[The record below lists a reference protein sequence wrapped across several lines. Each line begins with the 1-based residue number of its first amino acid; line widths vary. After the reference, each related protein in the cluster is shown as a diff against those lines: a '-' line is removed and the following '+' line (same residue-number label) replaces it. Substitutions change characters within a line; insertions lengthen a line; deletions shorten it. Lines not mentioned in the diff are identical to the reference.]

1 MTHDQHFSIMLCKKN
16 QPVRISVL
24 SPFSTDETAKG
35 IISRFE
41 LREEQIGLHSSNYEK
56 LFGSRMKATRFVP
69 SQRGIVKLE
78 SICACGNRLVLYRRY
93 RGVNIYANTA
103 SVAPTSYQALRSM
116 HEHQSSSLA
125 IEISAAPKYI
135 GQFLFYWFH
144 PDDAARVS
152 FRIGVLGILLA
163 LLSAIWDV
171 LIKQFDWLW
180 VTLFL

>member
-1 MTHDQHFSIMLCKKN
+1 MLYKKKN
-16 QPVRISVL
+16 QTVRISVL
-24 SPFSTDETAKG
+24 NPFSTDETTKG

-116 HEHQSSSLA
+116 HEHQSSSFA

-135 GQFLFYWFH
+135 GRFLFYWFH

-152 FRIGVLGILLA
+152 FRIGVLGFLLM
-163 LLSAIWDV
+163 LVCTSWSDV
-171 LIKQFDWLW
+171 YHQFEWLW
-180 VTLFL
+180 RWISS